1 MSTFLGIDEVEA
13 SNFIESFK
21 STFPGLKK
29 FISTSIDEC
38 KKNGFVESI
47 RKRRRHIPNIF
58 SADIR
63 LRAQAERQAINTIV
77 QGSASDIVKTAM
89 VRIEK
94 TIRKTYSELNRKY
107 SNDCNLFCGSTSSPR
122 GAFLVLQMHDEL
134 IYEVNRLD
142 LKDIRMIVQDSMENC
157 MNFRVKMKAK
167 VKIGTSW
174 GSLVEMDDD

>member
-1 MSTFLGIDEVEA
+1 M
-13 SNFIESFK
+13 
-21 STFPGLKK
+21 
-29 FISTSIDEC
+29 
-38 KKNGFVESI
+38 
-47 RKRRRHIPNIF
+47 
-58 SADIR
+58 
-63 LRAQAERQAINTIV
+63 

-94 TIRKTYSELNRKY
+94 TIRKTYSNLNRKFT
-107 SNDCNLFCGSTSSPR
+107 NDCNLFGASCGTSSPR